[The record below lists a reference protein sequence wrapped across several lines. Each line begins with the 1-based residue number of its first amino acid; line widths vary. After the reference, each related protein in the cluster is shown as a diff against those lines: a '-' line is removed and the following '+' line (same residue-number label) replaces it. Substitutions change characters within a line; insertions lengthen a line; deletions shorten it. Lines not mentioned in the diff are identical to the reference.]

1 MRKRKTPGPVR
12 IGAVEIART
21 GVGRVVETDTVGT
34 AKTDTVDMVETG
46 VENMAETGVTGA
58 AGEVAVGI
66 SVFVATLGSSKVS
79 AIRGMDMQ
87 NKGRLHQRV
96 T

>member
-21 GVGRVVETDTVGT
+21 GV
-34 AKTDTVDMVETG
+34 
-46 VENMAETGVTGA
+46 ENMAETGVTDA

-66 SVFVATLGSSKVS
+66 SVFIATLGSSKVS
-79 AIRGMDMQ
+79 AIGGMDMQ